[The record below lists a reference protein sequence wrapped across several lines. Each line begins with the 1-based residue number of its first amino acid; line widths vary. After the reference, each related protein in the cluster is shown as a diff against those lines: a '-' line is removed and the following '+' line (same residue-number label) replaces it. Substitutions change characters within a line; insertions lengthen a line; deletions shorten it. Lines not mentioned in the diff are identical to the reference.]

1 MIAQCVKC
9 GNYEWNKKVGQNK
22 ITCPVCGYSWAFRK
36 LPLFV
41 LTGCSGVGKTTTAHE
56 LMVSTTDIVVLDADF
71 FYNLMPHETQEDYLQ
86 QIEALEDLS
95 KNIMQAGKPVLW
107 AMAGNLDKLNRV
119 YNRQFYPDIFCLA
132 LVCEEETLRQRMM
145 CGRGI
150 ADEEWIQSSVDYNN
164 FFKTHT
170 SINDMP
176 FDICNTEGK
185 DLKEVVEEV
194 KKWITEK
201 MIPYH

>member
-1 MIAQCVKC
+1 M
-9 GNYEWNKKVGQNK
+9 
-22 ITCPVCGYSWAFRK
+22 
-36 LPLFV
+36 
-41 LTGCSGVGKTTTAHE
+41 
-56 LMVSTTDIVVLDADF
+56 
-71 FYNLMPHETQEDYLQ
+71 Q

-95 KNIMQAGKPVLW
+95 KNIMQACKPVLW

-119 YNRQFYPDIFCLA
+119 YNHQFYSDIFCLA

-145 CGRGI
+145 WGRGI

-176 FDICNTEGK
+176 FDICDTEGK

-201 MIPYH
+201 MIPYEQ